1 MIPRSRC
8 SLIGSDVGVYIF
20 ILMYYIEDIPWGVMS
35 QTLVNPIL
43 FNAYLGSE
51 GVSRQSNR
59 LPRTKKMTTDRKD
72 GQSENYGFTLVIN
85 TPPPVYDSGSKPLE
99 VVGERTFKIK
109 NMDYYPKTDKEI
121 RMYCLEYIRDPFNM
135 AKSEDIINSA
145 QRIYDFICPK
155 PNSVTE
161 MSCVETGHMH
171 QFKSLDE
178 ALNWIKNVDMSEFI
192 LNKKE
197 NNRPNDIPD
206 LWYLREGD
214 FLPEPVSGIFNN
226 RGPGKTGIKLLK
238 EAGNLFPSK
247 EEATIASE
255 KVREFLCSINNPW
268 CL

>member
-1 MIPRSRC
+1 
-8 SLIGSDVGVYIF
+8 
-20 ILMYYIEDIPWGVMS
+20 
-35 QTLVNPIL
+35 
-43 FNAYLGSE
+43 
-51 GVSRQSNR
+51 
-59 LPRTKKMTTDRKD
+59 
-72 GQSENYGFTLVIN
+72 
-85 TPPPVYDSGSKPLE
+85 
-99 VVGERTFKIK
+99 
-109 NMDYYPKTDKEI
+109 MDYYPKTDKEI

-145 QRIYDFICPK
+145 QRIYDFICQK

-161 MSCVETGHMH
+161 MSCVETGHMQ

-255 KVREFLCSINNPW
+255 KVREFLRSINNPW